1 MAIKYDTIIDFAR
14 PNNYEVLVVQGD
26 HLSRVMHFILRA
38 NGKALDVS
46 DVSAYTMTAVK
57 ADGSSY
63 ELDGGVLDKDDRGN
77 QINEITY
84 EIPQAITETIGA
96 CTCSIGLTSENG
108 ALLQSFEFY
117 VRARNEL
124 KNEDDSSD
132 DSLAG
137 FRDIL
142 ARAQEAVEKIE
153 ELSSKSK
160 LPNPESLRITIGN
173 KTQTYDGSNPVSV
186 TLTGIAY
193 LSEDKKSA
201 TPVTWTS

>member
-1 MAIKYDTIIDFAR
+1 MKIQYDVIIDFAR
-14 PNNYEVLVVQGD
+14 PNNYEFLVVQGD
-26 HLSRVMHFILRA
+26 HLSRVPHFILRA

-46 DVSAYTMTAVK
+46 DVTGYKVTAVK
-57 ADGSSY
+57 PDGTSY
-63 ELDGGVLDKDDRGN
+63 ALDGGTLDTDAKGN

-84 EIPQAITETIGA
+84 DIPEALTETIGA
-96 CTCSIGLTSENG
+96 CTCSIGLMDKSG

-117 VRARNEL
+117 IRARNEL

-142 ARAQEAVEKIE
+142 NRAQEAVEKIE

-160 LPNPESLRITIGN
+160 LPNPNPLRITVGS
-173 KTQTYDGSNPVSV
+173 KTQSYDGSEAVTV
-186 TLTGIAY
+186 TLTGLGY
-193 LSEDKKSA
+193 LSENKKEA
-201 TPVTWTS
+201 TLVTWP